1 MNFNPHYN
9 LVGKHAFLSASQ
21 HSWVN
26 YSDDK
31 LAERLVTS
39 LAAQRG
45 TEMHAL
51 ASDLIRLKV
60 KLPRNKT
67 TFNSYVNDAIG
78 FKMQP
83 EQVLYYS
90 DNCFGTADA
99 ILFKEKTN
107 TLRIHDLKTGVSPV
121 SMVQLKIYMSM
132 FCLEYDIKPHQIESE
147 LRIYQNDDIR
157 VESPDPDEILHLMD
171 KIVTFD
177 KAINKQKME
186 LL

>member
-67 TFNSYVNDAIG
+67 TFNSYASNVITQKHSMKLNALNQKRNEMLI
-78 FKMQP
+78 
-83 EQVLYYS
+83 
-90 DNCFGTADA
+90 CF
-99 ILFKEKTN
+99 
-107 TLRIHDLKTGVSPV
+107 
-121 SMVQLKIYMSM
+121 
-132 FCLEYDIKPHQIESE
+132 
-147 LRIYQNDDIR
+147 
-157 VESPDPDEILHLMD
+157 
-171 KIVTFD
+171 
-177 KAINKQKME
+177 NKKRG
-186 LL
+186 